1 MQMSRLLF
9 RGWWRPPRR
18 FNEQEEDRQVTWL
31 ELFYDLVYV
40 VLIARVAS
48 SLVLDMTFEGIA
60 GFIFLFI
67 IVWLC
72 WANGAIY
79 YELHGS
85 KDLRTR
91 IFIYLQMFTVAGM
104 AVFARTA
111 LTTGSAGFAFF
122 CAAFLLLLALLWWGS
137 AVYEPLLRGLTR
149 PNAIALFIAALI
161 FFASIFLPS
170 EGPLAIWAA
179 GLAVMLLIPLIVL
192 LARGDDPRIGGPKI
206 LITRISRSMAE
217 RFALFTI
224 IVLGEFVGDIIIGV
238 ADHQSQSWL
247 VGLNAILAMLT
258 AIGFWLIYFDLV
270 AMHLPRPW
278 LGAQIAWIYLHLPMA
293 MGLVASAAA
302 ILVMIEYAG
311 QPLDWV
317 VRLVICGGLG
327 LALLTVAGLMLGIQ
341 VEPHLVRF
349 YRRTEL
355 VTAVCAVG
363 ILGLGFSSLQDGRL
377 MLAIIALLAIPVILG
392 TRIWISGT
400 QKAETL
406 EEA

>member
-1 MQMSRLLF
+1 MQMSRILF

-18 FNEQEEDRQVTWL
+18 FNEHEEDRQVTWL

-48 SLVLDMTFEGIA
+48 SLALNMTFEGLA
-60 GFIFLFI
+60 GFIFLFV

-79 YELHGS
+79 YELHGN

-91 IFIYLQMFTVAGM
+91 TFIYLQMFTVAGM

-137 AVYEPLLRGLTR
+137 AVYEPLLRGLTW
-149 PNAIALFIAALI
+149 PNAFAMFVAASLF
-161 FFASIFLPS
+161 FVSIFIPS
-170 EGPLAIWAA
+170 ERRLAIWAV
-179 GLAVMLLIPLIVL
+179 GLAVMLFIPLIVL

-247 VGLNAILAMLT
+247 VGMNAILAMVV

-327 LALLTVAGLMLGIQ
+327 LALLAVAGLMVGIQ
-341 VEPHLVRF
+341 VKPRLVRF
-349 YRRTEL
+349 YRRSEL
-355 VTAVCAVG
+355 VTAVCAFA
-363 ILGLGFSSLQDGRL
+363 ILGFGFSSLQDTRL
-377 MLAIIALLAIPVILG
+377 LLAIIILMAIPVILG
-392 TRIWISGT
+392 TRIWISGP
-400 QKAETL
+400 QQAESF